1 MKEFEQNNQR
11 LARNRTN
18 GEGTLLSG
26 AAREGLALLQGQL
39 LCAKCGRAL
48 TVRYQGNGGIYPTY
62 ECGWMRRDGLATKNC
77 LSVRAGLLD
86 DAICEEMFKALKPAE
101 LELALAALANL
112 EQRDQSIMRQWQ
124 MRIERAQYDCDL
136 AQRRYEEV
144 DPANRLVAASL
155 ENRWNTAMLNLE
167 EIKAQATT
175 FQGQK
180 ARVVSA
186 EQKAKVLALARD
198 LPRLWQAASTQAKD
212 RKRMLRLLIADIT
225 VEKLPDKR
233 QIILHIRWQGG
244 ACNDKTID
252 LPLSIADR
260 LRYSP
265 KIIER
270 VRNLATQMSDA
281 LITKALNQEGL
292 RNSRGLEFT
301 VPMVKWIRYKH
312 DIAPLNLIEPD
323 EVTVQ
328 QLCQRLGV
336 SLYVVH
342 YWIKRGMVPARQI
355 DGRGPWWIKLN
366 EQTETELRSR
376 VSNSAHLQRK
386 QSNALQ

>member
-1 MKEFEQNNQR
+1 
-11 LARNRTN
+11 
-18 GEGTLLSG
+18 
-26 AAREGLALLQGQL
+26 
-39 LCAKCGRAL
+39 
-48 TVRYQGNGGIYPTY
+48 VRYQGNGGIYPTY

-86 DAICEEMFKALKPAE
+86 DAIREEVFKALKPAE

-155 ENRWNTAMLNLE
+155 ESRWNTAMLNLE

-175 FQGQK
+175 FQSQK

-244 ACNDKTID
+244 ASSDKTID

-270 VRNLATQMSDA
+270 VRILATQMSDA
-281 LITKALNQEGL
+281 MITKALNQEGL
-292 RNSRGLEFT
+292 RSSRGLKFT
-301 VPMVKWIRYKH
+301 VPMVKWIRYKY
-312 DIAPLNLIEPD
+312 DITPLSLMEPD

-342 YWIKRGMVPARQI
+342 YWIKRGMVTARQI
-355 DGRGPWWIKLN
+355 DGRGPWWIKLT

-376 VSNSAHLQRK
+376 VSNSGHLQSK
-386 QSNALQ
+386 QSNSLQ

>member
-1 MKEFEQNNQR
+1 
-11 LARNRTN
+11 
-18 GEGTLLSG
+18 
-26 AAREGLALLQGQL
+26 
-39 LCAKCGRAL
+39 
-48 TVRYQGNGGIYPTY
+48 
-62 ECGWMRRDGLATKNC
+62 
-77 LSVRAGLLD
+77 
-86 DAICEEMFKALKPAE
+86 
-101 LELALAALANL
+101 
-112 EQRDQSIMRQWQ
+112 
-124 MRIERAQYDCDL
+124 
-136 AQRRYEEV
+136 
-144 DPANRLVAASL
+144 
-155 ENRWNTAMLNLE
+155 MLNLE

-175 FQGQK
+175 FQSQK

-260 LRYSP
+260 LRYSLQ
-265 KIIER
+265 IIER
-270 VRNLATQMSDA
+270 VRDLATQMSDA

-292 RNSRGLEFT
+292 RSSRGLEFT
-301 VPMVKWIRYKH
+301 VPMVKWIRYKY
-312 DIAPLNLIEPD
+312 DITPLNLMEPD

-342 YWIKRGMVPARQI
+342 YWIKRGMVSARQI
-355 DGRGPWWIKLN
+355 DGRGPWWIKLT

-386 QSNALQ
+386 HSNSLQ